1 MDAYLDVGMREENK
15 KSYNVD
21 EYNMTTQNYYDL
33 ALLKLLIKYMR
44 EVCEDEEK
52 IRSVLRK
59 DYSYDI
65 YEMALK
71 DLKNNKKGWQ
81 IVNFVL

>member
-1 MDAYLDVGMREENK
+1 MDKYLDVGMREENK

-21 EYNMTTQNYYDL
+21 EYNMTTQNCYDL

-71 DLKNNKKGWQ
+71 DLKKNKKG
-81 IVNFVL
+81 

>member
-1 MDAYLDVGMREENK
+1 MDAYLDVGMIEENK

-33 ALLKLLIKYMR
+33 ALLKLLIQYMR

-52 IRSVLRK
+52 NWTAN
-59 DYSYDI
+59 Y
-65 YEMALK
+65 
-71 DLKNNKKGWQ
+71 
-81 IVNFVL
+81 

>member
-71 DLKNNKKGWQ
+71 DLKNNKKG
-81 IVNFVL
+81 

>member
-15 KSYNVD
+15 KSYDFD

-59 DYSYDI
+59 DYSYEI
-65 YEMALK
+65 FELALK
-71 DLKNNKKGWQ
+71 ELKKEEKKG
-81 IVNFVL
+81 

>member
-1 MDAYLDVGMREENK
+1 MDKYLDVGMREENK

-52 IRSVLRK
+52 IRSALRK
-59 DYSYDI
+59 DYSYEI
-65 YEMALK
+65 FELALK
-71 DLKNNKKGWQ
+71 ELKKEEKKG
-81 IVNFVL
+81 

>member
-33 ALLKLLIKYMR
+33 ALLKLLIQYMR
-44 EVCEDEEK
+44 EVCEDEET
-52 IRSVLRK
+52 IRSALRK
-59 DYSYDI
+59 DYSYEI
-65 YEMALK
+65 FELALK
-71 DLKNNKKGWQ
+71 ELKKEEKKG
-81 IVNFVL
+81 

>member
-1 MDAYLDVGMREENK
+1 MDKYLDVGMREENK

-33 ALLKLLIKYMR
+33 ALCKLIIRYMR
-44 EVCEDEEK
+44 EVCNDEEK

-65 YEMALK
+65 YKIALK
-71 DLKNNKKGWQ
+71 ELKKEEKKG
-81 IVNFVL
+81 

>member
-1 MDAYLDVGMREENK
+1 MNILEIKQENK

-33 ALLKLLIKYMR
+33 ALCKLIIRYMR
-44 EVCEDEEK
+44 EVCNDEEK

-65 YEMALK
+65 YEIALK
-71 DLKNNKKGWQ
+71 ELKKDPYIISG
-81 IVNFVL
+81 IEILVSSC

>member
-44 EVCEDEEK
+44 EVCKDEEK
-52 IRSVLRK
+52 IRSALRK
-59 DYSYDI
+59 DYSNGI
-65 YEMALK
+65 YEIALK
-71 DLKNNKKGWQ
+71 ELKKEEKKG
-81 IVNFVL
+81 